1 MLISSFGHSVDA
13 KGRVFIPA
21 KWRDDLG
28 DTVIITRDMMGN
40 ADSRCL
46 YGMPVELWNDILER
60 FKKVAVSDV
69 KAQNAMRRL
78 FANACECELDKQGR
92 ILIPN
97 SLREYAGINSDAM
110 LVGMG
115 SRIEIWGA
123 ENGKS
128 SWKGWITPGKSPW
141 RNLSAILRGLA
152 YDTIPPYTHNAQRGA
167 GAFSARARRNIRGRN
182 AGRRR
187 TFRGNTQ
194 AAN

>member
-46 YGMPVELWNDILER
+46 YGMPEELWNDILER

-97 SLREYAGINSDAM
+97 SLREYAGISSDAM
-110 LVGMG
+110 
-115 SRIEIWGA
+115 RIEIWGA
-123 ENGKS
+123 EK
-128 SWKGWITPGKSPW
+128 WKEQLE
-141 RNLSAILRGLA
+141 RM
-152 YDTIPPYTHNAQRGA
+152 D
-167 GAFSARARRNIRGRN
+167 N
-182 AGRRR
+182 AGEESM
-187 TFRGNTQ
+187 TESLSYLAGLGI
-194 AAN
+194 

>member
-92 ILIPN
+92 ILVPQT
-97 SLREYAGINSDAM
+97 LREFAGLEKDVVLTGNIN
-110 LVGMG
+110 
-115 SRIEIWGA
+115 RIEIWSKEKWNENSNYDDMDAIA
-123 ENGKS
+123 ESMEEMG
-128 SWKGWITPGKSPW
+128 IV
-141 RNLSAILRGLA
+141 I
-152 YDTIPPYTHNAQRGA
+152 
-167 GAFSARARRNIRGRN
+167 
-182 AGRRR
+182 
-187 TFRGNTQ
+187 
-194 AAN
+194 

>member
-21 KWRDDLG
+21 KWRDYLG

-123 ENGKS
+123 EK
-128 SWKGWITPGKSPW
+128 WEEQLE
-141 RNLSAILRGLA
+141 RM
-152 YDTIPPYTHNAQRGA
+152 D
-167 GAFSARARRNIRGRN
+167 N
-182 AGRRR
+182 AGEESMAESLNYLA
-187 TFRGNTQ
+187 GLGI
-194 AAN
+194 

>member
-1 MLISSFGHSVDA
+1 
-13 KGRVFIPA
+13 
-21 KWRDDLG
+21 
-28 DTVIITRDMMGN
+28 
-40 ADSRCL
+40 
-46 YGMPVELWNDILER
+46 MPVELWNDILER

-123 ENGKS
+123 EK
-128 SWKGWITPGKSPW
+128 WEEQLE
-141 RNLSAILRGLA
+141 RM
-152 YDTIPPYTHNAQRGA
+152 D
-167 GAFSARARRNIRGRN
+167 N
-182 AGRRR
+182 AGEESMAESLNYLA
-187 TFRGNTQ
+187 GLGI
-194 AAN
+194 

>member
-92 ILIPN
+92 ILIAP
-97 SLREYAGINSDAM
+97 SLRERAQLDGDIMLAGANN
-110 LVGMG
+110 
-115 SRIEIWGA
+115 RIEIWNRAKWNEEMDDESGFDDETLHA
-123 ENGKS
+123 LTRIQS
-128 SWKGWITPGKSPW
+128 
-141 RNLSAILRGLA
+141 GL
-152 YDTIPPYTHNAQRGA
+152 
-167 GAFSARARRNIRGRN
+167 
-182 AGRRR
+182 
-187 TFRGNTQ
+187 
-194 AAN
+194 

>member
-46 YGMPVELWNDILER
+46 YGVPVELWNDILER

-97 SLREYAGINSDAM
+97 SLREYAGIN
-110 LVGMG
+110 
-115 SRIEIWGA
+115 
-123 ENGKS
+123 
-128 SWKGWITPGKSPW
+128 T
-141 RNLSAILRGLA
+141 
-152 YDTIPPYTHNAQRGA
+152 
-167 GAFSARARRNIRGRN
+167 
-182 AGRRR
+182 
-187 TFRGNTQ
+187 
-194 AAN
+194 

>member
-13 KGRVFIPA
+13 KGMVFIPA

-78 FANACECELDKQGR
+78 SPMHANVSWTSR
-92 ILIPN
+92 
-97 SLREYAGINSDAM
+97 DAY
-110 LVGMG
+110 L
-115 SRIEIWGA
+115 SQ
-123 ENGKS
+123 S
-128 SWKGWITPGKSPW
+128 SSGCTPV
-141 RNLSAILRGLA
+141 
-152 YDTIPPYTHNAQRGA
+152 
-167 GAFSARARRNIRGRN
+167 
-182 AGRRR
+182 
-187 TFRGNTQ
+187 
-194 AAN
+194 

>member
-1 MLISSFGHSVDA
+1 MLQSGGEVAIISLTQYLREYIEEEASALLISSFGHSVDA

-78 FANACECELDKQGR
+78 FAKHANVSWTSR
-92 ILIPN
+92 
-97 SLREYAGINSDAM
+97 DAY
-110 LVGMG
+110 LSQTPSG
-115 SRIEIWGA
+115 S
-123 ENGKS
+123 
-128 SWKGWITPGKSPW
+128 TPV
-141 RNLSAILRGLA
+141 
-152 YDTIPPYTHNAQRGA
+152 
-167 GAFSARARRNIRGRN
+167 
-182 AGRRR
+182 
-187 TFRGNTQ
+187 
-194 AAN
+194 

>member
-92 ILIPN
+92 ILLPPH
-97 SLREYAGINSDAM
+97 LREYAHLEKDVIVTGASDHA
-110 LVGMG
+110 
-115 SRIEIWGA
+115 EIWDVERWQSYIGHLTSESVA
-123 ENGKS
+123 EELDS
-128 SWKGWITPGKSPW
+128 
-141 RNLSAILRGLA
+141 LE
-152 YDTIPPYTHNAQRGA
+152 
-167 GAFSARARRNIRGRN
+167 F
-182 AGRRR
+182 
-187 TFRGNTQ
+187 
-194 AAN
+194 

>member
-60 FKKVAVSDV
+60 FKKVAMSDV

-92 ILIPN
+92 ILIAP
-97 SLREYAGINSDAM
+97 SLRERAQLDGDIMLAGANN
-110 LVGMG
+110 
-115 SRIEIWGA
+115 RIEIWNRAKWNEEMDDESGFDDETLLA
-123 ENGKS
+123 LTRIQS
-128 SWKGWITPGKSPW
+128 
-141 RNLSAILRGLA
+141 GL
-152 YDTIPPYTHNAQRGA
+152 
-167 GAFSARARRNIRGRN
+167 
-182 AGRRR
+182 
-187 TFRGNTQ
+187 
-194 AAN
+194 